1 MSEWSLENMVLE
13 ETNLEEV
20 CQLPKTQDVV
30 FPERRSMIDSKL
42 LCTKLGGNLTVVTD
56 QTTQDQL
63 ISKFNSKLAGLY
75 TIGVRQPQLID
86 NTKLEFVLLFQTNFG
101 QAGMIL
107 SKRASLQILIQGKL
121 CRRMGDS
128 GPFTLGN
135 LMENYWRIVQWYGPL
150 EVPGMI

>member
-75 TIGVRQPQLID
+75 TIGEKQPKLRVVTEYDLYLNFRQ
-86 NTKLEFVLLFQTNFG
+86 
-101 QAGMIL
+101 
-107 SKRASLQILIQGKL
+107 
-121 CRRMGDS
+121 
-128 GPFTLGN
+128 TLGR
-135 LMENYWRIVQWYGPL
+135 LG
-150 EVPGMI
+150 